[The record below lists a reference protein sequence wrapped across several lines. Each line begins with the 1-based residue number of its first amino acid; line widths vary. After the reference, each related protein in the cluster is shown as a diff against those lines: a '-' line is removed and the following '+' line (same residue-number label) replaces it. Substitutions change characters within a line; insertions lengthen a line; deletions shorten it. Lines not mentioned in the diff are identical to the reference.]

1 MSFMLKIKHSFL
13 LVAASFSLQ
22 LAAQHP
28 FLAEKPLWARST
40 SIQAHLEQRLANGP
54 AIVSRSGLLDAL
66 NQAFDE
72 ACATTPIKG
81 INAAMW
87 LPDSTV
93 WKRANGQATE
103 LPFTT
108 PLTTEHLMGM
118 GSITKTFVSAT
129 LLTLVDDGLLSL
141 QDSIGKFLPA
151 YPNVNGKVTVRQ
163 MLGHRSGISDY
174 LNENPAMVTAWF
186 TNPDSIWSTETILQN
201 YVLAQNFVPGSA
213 WSYSN
218 TNYLLAERIIEELTG
233 KTWYEALRERILTP
247 MGLTHTFAYP
257 WELPGGQPFSH
268 VWADFDNNGIV
279 EDLQGSGLTLD
290 GLFSL
295 AGGAGC
301 LISTPEDI
309 AKFNQ
314 QLFSGQLLQPAT
326 LLAMQTD
333 YLQSPSTG
341 LRYGLGVY
349 TLLGFQPYAN
359 WGHDGNLIYQ
369 SFALYFPGLGISIAV
384 QQNDDRNDSPQTPMN
399 DLVDVFVELFFAYL
413 DYQPMTAVNEPTARP
428 ELFLSPNPTEG
439 ILNVVWQDAPKSEVT
454 YVLVNALGQV
464 LKTRQFDG
472 QTLQINLSDLPSGVY
487 YLNAQSG
494 SKRYSLPVVRN

>member
-1 MSFMLKIKHSFL
+1 
-13 LVAASFSLQ
+13 
-22 LAAQHP
+22 
-28 FLAEKPLWARST
+28 
-40 SIQAHLEQRLANGP
+40 
-54 AIVSRSGLLDAL
+54 
-66 NQAFDE
+66 
-72 ACATTPIKG
+72 
-81 INAAMW
+81 
-87 LPDSTV
+87 
-93 WKRANGQATE
+93 
-103 LPFTT
+103 
-108 PLTTEHLMGM
+108 
-118 GSITKTFVSAT
+118 
-129 LLTLVDDGLLSL
+129 
-141 QDSIGKFLPA
+141 
-151 YPNVNGKVTVRQ
+151 
-163 MLGHRSGISDY
+163 
-174 LNENPAMVTAWF
+174 
-186 TNPDSIWSTETILQN
+186 
-201 YVLAQNFVPGSA
+201 
-213 WSYSN
+213 
-218 TNYLLAERIIEELTG
+218 
-233 KTWYEALRERILTP
+233 
-247 MGLTHTFAYP
+247 
-257 WELPGGQPFSH
+257 
-268 VWADFDNNGIV
+268 
-279 EDLQGSGLTLD
+279 LTLD